1 MHGFC
6 ESREEEGTMRA
17 LVALLTLASTVGW
30 QIRGLRSRLVGPI
43 IGLALVL
50 TPPQHAVMAN
60 EAAQEVVIKAVS
72 DDTAQGVTTKVTIPS
87 IEAAQG
93 VTTKATSPS
102 IEAPAPSWLKA
113 FQTSLQEE
121 AERHLKEREE
131 IERLRTAFEAD
142 LDEKRREFE
151 TNLELE
157 RKQFELDL
165 KKEADLKDTAAQREG
180 NLKYYVSLGVT
191 LTLFALDQ
199 SLKSGGK
206 EEERVTRPTKRG
218 KAPRDDSLLD

>member
-1 MHGFC
+1 
-6 ESREEEGTMRA
+6 MRA
-17 LVALLTLASTVGW
+17 IVAVVTLVATVGW
-30 QIRGLRSRLVGPI
+30 QIRGLRSRLVGPVV
-43 IGLALVL
+43 GLALVL
-50 TPPQHAVMAN
+50 TPPPHAVMAN
-60 EAAQEVVIKAVS
+60 EEAKEVVIKAIS
-72 DDTAQGVTTKVTIPS
+72 DDTAQGVRTEATIS
-87 IEAAQG
+87 
-93 VTTKATSPS
+93 S

-151 TNLELE
+151 VNLELE